1 MSRPKN
7 HNVQLTFAFINP
19 NSDRELC
26 SLLQAVAVEKILSG
40 SSKQRNDTTLTNE
53 ST

>member
-7 HNVQLTFAFINP
+7 HNIQLTFAFINP

-26 SLLQAVAVEKILSG
+26 SLLHMVAVEKILTGASA
-40 SSKQRNDTTLTNE
+40 QRNNTTLTH
-53 ST
+53 

>member
-19 NSDRELC
+19 NSDRELR
-26 SLLQAVAVEKILSG
+26 SLFQKVAVEKILG
-40 SSKQRNDTTLTNE
+40 EAFAQRNNTTLTN
-53 ST
+53 

>member
-1 MSRPKN
+1 MSRPQN
-7 HNVQLTFAFINP
+7 HNIKLTFTFINP

-26 SLLQAVAVEKILSG
+26 SLLQRVAVEKILAGASA
-40 SSKQRNDTTLTNE
+40 QRNNTTL